1 MNEQLL
7 ETSGA
12 NVLSLRKKLR
22 KTLWGSGTHPLPP
35 APLLVRPRVKKNQ
48 ILKTE
53 DPERN
58 CIQGTTR
65 KASWVIVQFAKYQRI
80 YDIPR
85 CPGAEKM

>member
-1 MNEQLL
+1 MFY
-7 ETSGA
+7 
-12 NVLSLRKKLR
+12 
-22 KTLWGSGTHPLPP
+22 PLGKNSEKPYGGV
-35 APLLVRPRVKKNQ
+35 APTPF
-48 ILKTE
+48 KTE

-65 KASWVIVQFAKYQRI
+65 QASWVIVQFAKYQRI

>member
-1 MNEQLL
+1 MFY
-7 ETSGA
+7 
-12 NVLSLRKKLR
+12 
-22 KTLWGSGTHPLPP
+22 PLGKNSEKPYGGVAPTPSPP
-35 APLLVRPRVKKNQ
+35 PLLVRPRVKKNQ

-65 KASWVIVQFAKYQRI
+65 QASWVQFAKYQRI

-85 CPGAEKM
+85 CPGAEKT